1 MESGRRSFG
10 KKTLQMIRNPA
21 MRTKYAND
29 AAAAETRL
37 FLMNTRGI
45 LSKVKYILPQG
56 PYSLPPLS

>member
-1 MESGRRSFG
+1 
-10 KKTLQMIRNPA
+10 MIRNPA